1 MELEQ
6 INRVVGDE
14 EKERDVGVGMKRK
27 VRYADLIIRL
37 MALVLSLTAAII
49 LGLDKQTK
57 VVPITLVST
66 LPPINVPV
74 TAKYHYLS
82 AFTYVILFSPVI
94 SCHLF
99 SFQLQLQN

>member
-1 MELEQ
+1 MEH
-6 INRVVGDE
+6 INKVVGDE
-14 EKERDVGVGMKRK
+14 EKERDVEVGMKRK
-27 VRYADLIIRL
+27 MRYTDLFLRL
-37 MALVLSLTAAII
+37 IALVLSLAAAII

-82 AFTYVILFSPVI
+82 AFTYVILFSHIIFHCP
-94 SCHLF
+94 LF
-99 SFQLQLQN
+99 SIFIAS

>member
-1 MELEQ
+1 MEQ
-6 INRVVGDE
+6 INKVEENE
-14 EKERDVGVGMKRK
+14 EKERDAEVGMKRK
-27 VRYADLIIRL
+27 VRYTDLFLRL
-37 MALVLSLTAAII
+37 IALVLSLTAAVI

-82 AFTYVILFSPVI
+82 AFTYVLLFS
-94 SCHLF
+94 L
-99 SFQLQLQN
+99 